1 LRERHG
7 KAETFRSSAGIARLR
22 NRTTEKQSLFPLISG
37 AKPGEESAH
46 LTLTAFHGKILVMPL
61 KYQTGFGN
69 EFATES
75 VEGALP
81 VGRNSPQK
89 APLGLYAEQFSGSA
103 FTVPRAGNKRTWTY
117 RIRPSVLHKPFRQIE
132 NKLFR
137 STPFDEVVTTP
148 NQLRWD
154 PLALPNG
161 PTDFVDGITTI
172 AGNGDLFAQT
182 GIGIHIY
189 VCNRDMEDR
198 FFYNADGEMLLVP
211 EMGSLTIYT
220 ELGVIEVSPGE
231 VCCLPRG
238 LKFRVTIGA
247 TGGNPTGREGVNAR
261 GYVCENYGAQF
272 RLPDLGPI
280 GANGLANPRDFETPV
295 AWYEDREGEM
305 EQVAKF
311 GGNLWACEI
320 DHSPLDVVAWH
331 GNYAPYKYDLRRFN
345 TIGSISFD
353 HPDPSIFTV
362 MTSPSG
368 EAGVANCDFVIFP
381 DRWLVAEDTFRP
393 PWYHRNTMSE
403 YMGLIY
409 GQYDAK
415 EEGFVPGGGSLHN
428 QMSAHGPDLDA
439 FEKASNAD
447 LKPQKLS
454 GTLAFMFESRYVIRP
469 TKFAMDCAELQNEYS
484 EVWQGL
490 KKNFS

>member
-1 LRERHG
+1 M
-7 KAETFRSSAGIARLR
+7 IR
-22 NRTTEKQSLFPLISG
+22 N
-37 AKPGEESAH
+37 
-46 LTLTAFHGKILVMPL
+46 
-61 KYQTGFGN
+61 YQTGFGN
-69 EFATES
+69 EFATEA

-81 VGRNSPQK
+81 IGRNSPQR
-89 APLGLYAEQFSGSA
+89 APLGLYAEQFSGTA
-103 FTVPRAGNKRTWTY
+103 FTAPRVHNKRTWTY
-117 RIRPSVLHKPFRQIE
+117 RIRPSVLHKPFDPYAEARTTVRAS
-132 NKLFR
+132 LFR
-137 STPFDEVVTTP
+137 SSPFDEIVTTP

-154 PLALPNG
+154 PLPIPSE
-161 PTDFVDGITTI
+161 PTDLIDGITTI
-172 AGNGDLFAQT
+172 AGNGDLFAQS
-182 GIGIHIY
+182 GMAVHIY
-189 VCNRDMEDR
+189 AFNKGMGDR
-198 FFYNADGEMLLVP
+198 FFYNADGEMLFVP

-220 ELGVIEVSPGE
+220 ELGVVEVGPGE

-238 LKFRVTIGA
+238 LKFRVEISVRSPNVSEGA
-247 TGGNPTGREGVNAR
+247 DKHRGALPNGRATDSTESGGVR
-261 GYVCENYGAQF
+261 GYICENYGQQF

-280 GANGLANPRDFETPV
+280 GANGLANPRDFRYPV
-295 AWYEDREGEM
+295 AWYEDKDGPHEI
-305 EQVAKF
+305 VAKF
-311 GGNLWACEI
+311 GGNLWACET

-331 GNYAPYKYDLRRFN
+331 GNYAPYVYDLTKFN

-362 MTSPSG
+362 LTSPLG
-368 EAGVANCDFVIFP
+368 EPGVANCDFVIFP

-454 GTLAFMFESRYVIRP
+454 GTLAFMFESRYIIRP
-469 TKFAMDCAELQNEYS
+469 TKFAMDCAELQHEYS

-490 KKNFS
+490 KKKFRG

>member
-1 LRERHG
+1 ME
-7 KAETFRSSAGIARLR
+7 A
-22 NRTTEKQSLFPLISG
+22 
-37 AKPGEESAH
+37 
-46 LTLTAFHGKILVMPL
+46 
-61 KYQTGFGN
+61 KYQSGFGN
-69 EFATES
+69 EFATEA
-75 VEGALP
+75 VDGALP
-81 VGRNSPQK
+81 VGRNSPQM
-89 APLGLYAEQFSGSA
+89 APLGLYAEQFSGTA
-103 FTVPRAGNKRTWTY
+103 FTVPRVHNKRTWTY
-117 RIRPSVLHKPFRQIE
+117 RIRPSVLHKPFKQIP
-132 NKLFR
+132 NGTLR

-154 PLALPNG
+154 PLPLSSEPA
-161 PTDFVDGITTI
+161 DFISGITTI
-172 AGNGDLFAQT
+172 AGNGDLFSQA

-189 VCNRDMEDR
+189 ACNADMDGR
-198 FFYNADGEMLLVP
+198 YFYNADGEMLIVP

-220 ELGVIEVSPGE
+220 ELGVIEVGPGE

-238 LKFRVTIGA
+238 LKFRVSVK
-247 TGGNPTGREGVNAR
+247 GNSR
-261 GYVCENYGAQF
+261 GYICENYGAQF

-295 AWYEDREGEM
+295 AWYEDAEGEF

-311 GGNLWACEI
+311 GGNLWSCEI
-320 DHSPLDVVAWH
+320 GHSPLDVVAWH

-362 MTSPSG
+362 LTSPSG

-439 FEKASNAD
+439 FEKASSAS
-447 LKPQKLS
+447 LAPQKLS
-454 GTLAFMFESRYVIRP
+454 GTLAFMFESRYIIRP
-469 TKFAMDCAELQNEYS
+469 TKFAMETAQLQHHYS
-484 EVWQGL
+484 DVWQGL
-490 KKNFS
+490 KKNFKG

>member
-1 LRERHG
+1 MRG
-7 KAETFRSSAGIARLR
+7 KRL
-22 NRTTEKQSLFPLISG
+22 
-37 AKPGEESAH
+37 
-46 LTLTAFHGKILVMPL
+46 MDL

-69 EFATES
+69 EFTTEA
-75 VEGALP
+75 VPGALP

-89 APLGLYAEQFSGSA
+89 APLGLYAEQFSGTA
-103 FTVPRAGNKRTWTY
+103 FTVPRMHNKRTWTY
-117 RIRPSVLHKPFRQIE
+117 RIRPSVLHKPFRQIDA
-132 NKLFR
+132 KLFK
-137 STPFDEVVTTP
+137 STPFDQVVTTP
-148 NQLRWD
+148 NQLRWN
-154 PLALPNG
+154 PLPIPDA
-161 PTDFVDGITTI
+161 PTDFIDGITTI
-172 AGNGDLFAQT
+172 AGNGDIFSQA

-189 VCNRDMEDR
+189 ACNTSMTDR
-198 FFYNADGEMLLVP
+198 FFYNADAEMLIVP
-211 EMGSLTIYT
+211 EMGSLTIFT
-220 ELGVIEVSPGE
+220 ELGVIEVDPGE

-238 LKFRVTIGA
+238 LKFRVSINAERGM
-247 TGGNPTGREGVNAR
+247 GNAESEANPKSKIQNPKSAR
-261 GYVCENYGAQF
+261 GYICENYGAQF

-280 GANGLANPRDFETPV
+280 GANGLANARDFETPV

-311 GGNLWACEI
+311 GGNLWSCAI

-362 MTSPSG
+362 LTSPSG

-381 DRWLVAEDTFRP
+381 DRWLVGEDTFRP

-439 FEKASNAD
+439 FEKASSAD

-454 GTLAFMFESRYVIRP
+454 GTMAFMFESRYIIRP
-469 TKFAMDCAELQNEYS
+469 TKFAMDCAELQHEYS

-490 KKNFS
+490 KKNFRA